1 MLLLR
6 FFSQFILRRNTVKN
20 CKMDLRFVF
29 IVFLLKWTHAQ
40 GKLDKKRNAKIKNTT
55 QTE

>member
-40 GKLDKKRNAKIKNTT
+40 GKLDKKEKCKNKKYNSN
-55 QTE
+55 